1 MQKIVLMLCS
11 FIALTMSVVAQTNTP
26 KNEEI
31 TLGGNSNKSLISIPQ
46 IVDYPMLVVQ
56 DKEIQIQ
63 SFELTITLDGV
74 NTSGLFMAMGAK
86 FTPEMIEAIKQFGTP
101 KSVLKLQ
108 HIQSEKRGKLRKE
121 EALEFNLQ

>member
-1 MQKIVLMLCS
+1 MKKIVLMLCS

-46 IVDYPMLVVQ
+46 IVDYPILVVQ
-56 DKEIQIQ
+56 DKEIKIQ
-63 SFELTITLDGV
+63 SFELSISVDGITTAGPFV
-74 NTSGLFMAMGAK
+74 AIGAK
-86 FTPEMIEAIKQFGTP
+86 LTPEMMAAITQFGVS
-101 KSVLKLQ
+101 KSLIKLQ

-121 EALEFNLQ
+121 ESLEFNLQ